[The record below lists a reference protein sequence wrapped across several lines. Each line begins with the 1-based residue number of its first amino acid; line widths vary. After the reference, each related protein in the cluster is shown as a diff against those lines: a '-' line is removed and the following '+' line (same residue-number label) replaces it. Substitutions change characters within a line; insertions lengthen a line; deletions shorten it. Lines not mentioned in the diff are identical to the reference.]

1 MLNLK
6 PAYPVHLSDKDT
18 ECCILVWTTIQI
30 HQYLITISLISRTN
44 TSHADDIKIHKDD
57 ISQACKPQR
66 GVDGVCKY
74 YIFDESK
81 IIPNFVK

>member
-1 MLNLK
+1 MPNLK

-18 ECCILVWTTIQI
+18 EMLHT
-30 HQYLITISLISRTN
+30 SLDYNSNPPVFNNHFFDFKDQHKSCR
-44 TSHADDIKIHKDD
+44 IHKDD

-74 YIFDESK
+74 YRLDESK